1 VNGLNGGGPDE
12 TIADLL
18 VDGGLPLNEPELPPE
33 GNGAISAPLYAGL
46 APIAPPLTPGLAAE
60 LACGVNL
67 LGL

>member
-1 VNGLNGGGPDE
+1 
-12 TIADLL
+12 
-18 VDGGLPLNEPELPPE
+18 
-33 GNGAISAPLYAGL
+33 LYAGL